1 MVGVS
6 RKGQDM
12 EEKETVLTSVEQLN
26 EYLRENAD
34 DKSVISIVLE
44 ITGKVKEEEGGEA
57 DG

>member
-44 ITGKVKEEEGGEA
+44 ITGEVKEEEGGEM